1 MNTLYYTCIASITF
15 TLITKC
21 CFPFWFYNIIKK
33 NDQSEKGRWY
43 VSVEKTQ
50 KKNQNSVIIM
60 IPVVGKGAVFLV
72 KLKLE
77 GEIFE

>member
-1 MNTLYYTCIASITF
+1 MTRAKKEDDTF
-15 TLITKC
+15 Q
-21 CFPFWFYNIIKK
+21 WKK
-33 NDQSEKGRWY
+33 
-43 VSVEKTQ
+43 Q

-60 IPVVGKGAVFLV
+60 IPVVGKRAVFPV